1 MTMTPA
7 KLTCPHAKYDD
18 KMHIQC
24 EKVGDMCAHQRW
36 CMSKGWCVLTDQA
49 DVCPARKEENDNER
63 KTQTTKK
70 RRNKV

>member
-1 MTMTPA
+1 MMKPA
-7 KLTCPHAKYDD
+7 KLTCPHAKYDA

-36 CMSKGWCVLTDQA
+36 CNYKGWFVLTDQA
-49 DVCPARKEENDNER
+49 DNCPARREETHER
-63 KTQTTKK
+63 EVKATKK